1 MEIIYL
7 VAEFHTFTV
16 CSEAFLQQ
24 NKHAFIFLNK
34 CNILFHLALL

>member
-24 NKHAFIFLNK
+24 NKNAFIFFK
-34 CNILFHLALL
+34 QV